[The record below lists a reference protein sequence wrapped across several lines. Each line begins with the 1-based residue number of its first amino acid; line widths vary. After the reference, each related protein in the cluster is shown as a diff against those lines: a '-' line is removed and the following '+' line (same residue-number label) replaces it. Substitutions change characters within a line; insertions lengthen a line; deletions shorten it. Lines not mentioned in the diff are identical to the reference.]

1 MIRSF
6 ANTEAEELFETGQ
19 SRRWREIERVAFR
32 KLRMLA
38 AAPNLGALASIPG
51 NRLEPLKTGC
61 KGQYSIRINLKYRV
75 CFRWEL
81 DGAYDVEITDYHR
94 R

>member
-1 MIRSF
+1 MPGAGVQGALWARPC
-6 ANTEAEELFETGQ
+6 
-19 SRRWREIERVAFR
+19 
-32 KLRMLA
+32 

-51 NRLEPLKTGC
+51 NRLEPLKTGR

-75 CFRWEL
+75 CFRWEF

-94 R
+94 G

>member
-6 ANTEAEELFETGQ
+6 ANAETEELFETGQ

-32 KLRMLA
+32 KLRMLD
-38 AAPNLGALASIPG
+38 AAPNLSALASIPG
-51 NRLEPLKTGC
+51 NRLEPLKTGR
-61 KGQYSIRINLKYRV
+61 KGQYSIRINLQYRV
-75 CFRWEL
+75 CFRWES

-94 R
+94 G